1 MSFNSTK
8 AELFHNNH
16 QKLVNTAEDGV
27 YTGKE
32 AYQQSPDQA
41 SDVAGHAG
49 SLGVTWCQLYQSY
62 QEVLALLHTFQSLL
76 SMENC
81 LQPSPC

>member
-8 AELFHNNH
+8 AELSHKNH

-41 SDVAGHAG
+41 SDVTGHAG
-49 SLGVTWCQLYQSY
+49 SLGVT
-62 QEVLALLHTFQSLL
+62 
-76 SMENC
+76 
-81 LQPSPC
+81 

>member
-1 MSFNSTK
+1 MSFKCIK
-8 AELFHNNH
+8 AEPSHNNH
-16 QKLVNTAEDGV
+16 HKLLNTAEDGV

-41 SDVAGHAG
+41 SDIAGHAG

-62 QEVLALLHTFQSLL
+62 QEVLAFLHTFQSLL

-81 LQPSPC
+81 LQPSLS